1 MNPALFLIAFYPC
14 KFLLHVGLLTGT
26 HMPTDISFV
35 PRLIGT
41 FVLKCATLQ
50 QITRAKV
57 GSTLDSQV
65 SEARVGKMWVE
76 TATWVH
82 RNISSWK
89 FPSTSINHFS
99 VLRCFSVVSLRSRRL
114 VWNKPEPNCCITS
127 LTSVETFTDLRRV
140 LTKINSKLQR
150 QNIMR

>member
-65 SEARVGKMWVE
+65 SEARVGKM
-76 TATWVH
+76 
-82 RNISSWK
+82 
-89 FPSTSINHFS
+89 
-99 VLRCFSVVSLRSRRL
+99 
-114 VWNKPEPNCCITS
+114 
-127 LTSVETFTDLRRV
+127 
-140 LTKINSKLQR
+140 
-150 QNIMR
+150 